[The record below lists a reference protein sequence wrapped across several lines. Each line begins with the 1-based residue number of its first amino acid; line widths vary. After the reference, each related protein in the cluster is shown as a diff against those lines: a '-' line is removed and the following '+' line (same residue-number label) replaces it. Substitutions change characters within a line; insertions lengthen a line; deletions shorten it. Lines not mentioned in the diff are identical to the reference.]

1 MDNQI
6 TIKLWIIKT
15 FWSVYL
21 QDNHHFRDL
30 NIQKRGLIFRIRIKN
45 EAKCNSW
52 LKNPKKKESRLDQNS
67 NASLALLMSRLAQ
80 TRGLLDWDK
89 PYHFFI
95 FLEIR
100 MYPSLYLIIQVIFRS
115 IPISINSGRLSKFST
130 FFYTFWPPSFWLFF
144 SDFAIPL
151 TLKMFWRLL
160 P

>member
-1 MDNQI
+1 M
-6 TIKLWIIKT
+6 IIK
-15 FWSVYL
+15 
-21 QDNHHFRDL
+21 
-30 NIQKRGLIFRIRIKN
+30 KKGLIFRIRIKN
-45 EAKCNSW
+45 ESKCNSW

-130 FFYTFWPPSFWLFF
+130 SDLPSFWLFF
-144 SDFAIPL
+144 FDFSIPL
-151 TLKMFWRLL
+151 TLKMFWKLL
-160 P
+160 L